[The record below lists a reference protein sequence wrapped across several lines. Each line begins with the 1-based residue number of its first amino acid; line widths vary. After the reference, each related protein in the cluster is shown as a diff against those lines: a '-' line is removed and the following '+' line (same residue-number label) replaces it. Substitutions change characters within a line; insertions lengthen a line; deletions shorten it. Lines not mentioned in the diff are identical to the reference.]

1 MSRKSRAVAD
11 INITPLI
18 DIMLVLLVI
27 FMLVT
32 PVARRGLDAALP
44 RKDSAVPTPAPPV
57 PVMVIV
63 ERAAFVLDGIPVAGG
78 AELEGRL
85 RTLVAP
91 RLDKTVFVQAG
102 GGVPYARVI
111 EAVDAAKG
119 AGAERIGLIP
129 AARAKTGQAAGS

>member
-1 MSRKSRAVAD
+1 VSRNIRAVAD

-32 PVARRGLDAALP
+32 PVARQGLDAALP
-44 RKDSAVPTPAPPV
+44 RRDSPVPAPGPPL

-63 ERAAFVLDGIPVAGG
+63 ERAAFVLDGTPVAGS

-85 RTLVAP
+85 RSLVAP
-91 RLDKTVFVQAG
+91 RRDKTVFVQAG

-119 AGAERIGLIP
+119 AGAERIGLVPGP
-129 AARAKTGQAAGS
+129 ATKTDQAAGS

>member
-1 MSRKSRAVAD
+1 MPRNSGAVAD

-18 DIMLVLLVI
+18 DVMLVLLVI

-32 PVARRGLDAALP
+32 PVARRGLDASLA
-44 RKDSAVPTPAPPV
+44 RRDSSVAPPGPG
-57 PVMVIV
+57 PVVLIV
-63 ERAAFVLDGIPVAGG
+63 ERAAFVLDGIPVAGS

-91 RLDKTVFVQAG
+91 RHDKTVFVQAG

-111 EAVDAAKG
+111 EAVDAATS
-119 AGAERIGLIP
+119 AGGERIGLIP
-129 AARAKTGQAAGS
+129 APPTRINQAAGS

>member
-1 MSRKSRAVAD
+1 MARNRRALAD

-18 DIMLVLLVI
+18 DILLVLLVI

-32 PVARRGLDAALP
+32 PVARQGLDASLA
-44 RKDSAVPTPAPPV
+44 RRDSSVAPPGPG
-57 PVMVIV
+57 PVVLIV
-63 ERAAFVLDGIPVAGG
+63 ERAAFVVEGIPGAGG

-91 RLDKTVFVQAG
+91 RHDKTVFVQAG

-111 EAVDAAKG
+111 EAVDAARG
-119 AGAERIGLIP
+119 AGAQRIGLIP
-129 AARAKTGQAAGS
+129 EPPG